1 MGNLASKLLEDVAQM
16 QSEIASL
23 KKAVARLSKS
33 GEASRDVVSE
43 LRGGQN
49 ELLEFLQNGKATKPK
64 KAKKVKPKASWPSC
78 SDEVRV
84 QLEQMIPALLEH
96 RADFANSALAQRARE
111 LCENAK
117 IKSVA
122 LAYCF
127 DNQFVELAQWLKPVK
142 NRQILDCLDAVKG

>member
-49 ELLEFLQNGKATKPK
+49 ELLEFLQKGKGKTK

-78 SDEVRV
+78 SDVVRV